1 MMTEENKKL
10 YDKIKIQ
17 KDFKL
22 EHNGQI
28 INILFLNGFI
38 IFDDV
43 KVNLSMYNDIQTEKD
58 YLDLIMDIKN
68 CLSYTLKIKECNII
82 KSKNKSIA

>member
-1 MMTEENKKL
+1 MTEENKKL

-17 KDFKL
+17 KDFKV

-43 KVNLSMYNDIQTEKD
+43 KVNLDMYNNIQTEQD

-68 CLSYTLKIKECNII
+68 CLSYTLKIKECSFMQ
-82 KSKNKSIA
+82 SKIKSIA

>member
-1 MMTEENKKL
+1 MTEENKKL

-43 KVNLSMYNDIQTEKD
+43 KVNLDMYNKIQTEQD

-68 CLSYTLKIKECNII
+68 CLSYTLKIKECNLIE
-82 KSKNKSIA
+82 SKIKSIA

>member
-1 MMTEENKKL
+1 MTEENKKL

-17 KDFKL
+17 KDFKV
-22 EHNGQI
+22 EQNGQI

-43 KVNLSMYNDIQTEKD
+43 KVNLDMYNNIQTEQD

-68 CLSYTLKIKECNII
+68 CLSYTLKIKECSFMQ
-82 KSKNKSIA
+82 SKTKSIA

>member
-1 MMTEENKKL
+1 MTEENKKL

-17 KDFKL
+17 KDFKV

-43 KVNLSMYNDIQTEKD
+43 KVNLDMYNNIQTEQD

-68 CLSYTLKIKECNII
+68 CLSYTLKIKECSFMQ
-82 KSKNKSIA
+82 SKTKSIA

>member
-1 MMTEENKKL
+1 MTEENKKL
-10 YDKIKIQ
+10 HDKIKIQ
-17 KDFKL
+17 KDFKM

-28 INILFLNGFI
+28 INVLFLNGFI

-43 KVNLSMYNDIQTEKD
+43 KVNLDMYNNIQTEQD

-68 CLSYTLKIKECNII
+68 CLSYTLKIKECSFMQ
-82 KSKNKSIA
+82 SKIKSIA

>member
-1 MMTEENKKL
+1 MTEENKKL
-10 YDKIKIQ
+10 HDKIKIQ
-17 KDFKL
+17 KDFKM

-43 KVNLSMYNDIQTEKD
+43 KVNLDMYNNIQTEQD

-68 CLSYTLKIKECNII
+68 CLSYTLKIKECNFMQ
-82 KSKNKSIA
+82 SKIKSIA

>member
-1 MMTEENKKL
+1 M
-10 YDKIKIQ
+10 
-17 KDFKL
+17 

-43 KVNLSMYNDIQTEKD
+43 KVNLDMYNNIQTEQD

-68 CLSYTLKIKECNII
+68 CLSYTLKIKECSFMQ
-82 KSKNKSIA
+82 SKTKSIA

>member
-1 MMTEENKKL
+1 MTEENKKL

-17 KDFKL
+17 KDFKV

-43 KVNLSMYNDIQTEKD
+43 KVNLDMYNNIQTEQD

-68 CLSYTLKIKECNII
+68 CLSYTLKIKECSFMQ
-82 KSKNKSIA
+82 SKVKSIA

>member
-1 MMTEENKKL
+1 MTEENKKL
-10 YDKIKIQ
+10 YDEIKIQ
-17 KDFKL
+17 KDFKM

-43 KVNLSMYNDIQTEKD
+43 KVNLDMYNNIQTEQD

-68 CLSYTLKIKECNII
+68 CLSYTLKIKECNFMQ
-82 KSKNKSIA
+82 SKIKSIA

>member
-1 MMTEENKKL
+1 MTEENKKL
-10 YDKIKIQ
+10 HDKIKIQ
-17 KDFKL
+17 KDFKM

-43 KVNLSMYNDIQTEKD
+43 KVNLDMYNNIQTEQD

-68 CLSYTLKIKECNII
+68 CLSYTLKIKECNFMQSKI
-82 KSKNKSIA
+82 KRIA

>member
-17 KDFKL
+17 KDFKV

-43 KVNLSMYNDIQTEKD
+43 KVNLDMYNNIQTEQD

-68 CLSYTLKIKECNII
+68 CLSYTLKIKECSFMQ
-82 KSKNKSIA
+82 SKTKSIA

>member
-1 MMTEENKKL
+1 MTEENKKL
-10 YDKIKIQ
+10 HDKIKIQ
-17 KDFKL
+17 KDFKM

-28 INILFLNGFI
+28 INVLFLNGFI

-43 KVNLSMYNDIQTEKD
+43 KVNLDMYNNIQTEQD

-68 CLSYTLKIKECNII
+68 CLSYTLKIKECSFMQ
-82 KSKNKSIA
+82 SKTKSIA

>member
-1 MMTEENKKL
+1 MTEENKKL
-10 YDKIKIQ
+10 HDKIKIQ
-17 KDFKL
+17 KDFKV

-28 INILFLNGFI
+28 INVLFLNGFI

-43 KVNLSMYNDIQTEKD
+43 KVNLDMYNNIQTEQD

-68 CLSYTLKIKECNII
+68 CLSYTLKIKECSFMQ
-82 KSKNKSIA
+82 SKIKSIA